1 MLSPKPTEKPRRQEE
16 PRRRWG
22 HAQPSCWNE
31 GRGAGSCPVRAA
43 RASTPLCSQSTSS
56 RVSRRRGAH
65 RRRAVRRLRW
75 APSAPG
81 GGSSLHTARA
91 SPAACTLRAPH
102 LHLRDPPRPAPH
114 RPRRALRTRDTAC
127 QAGAA
132 RGLGRLRLT
141 DLSRLRRRTRGA
153 SRPWHLPRPPPRCV
167 PSTAFL
173 QRVASSFSPLDRKP
187 SRQPCPGPPCSLP
200 PREDPLM

>member
-1 MLSPKPTEKPRRQEE
+1 MGPRS
-16 PRRRWG
+16 
-22 HAQPSCWNE
+22 AQLLE
-31 GRGAGSCPVRAA
+31 RGAGGGELPRPRGSGLHPALLSERELSGIPKA
-43 RASTPLCSQSTSS
+43 R
-56 RVSRRRGAH
+56 
-65 RRRAVRRLRW
+65 
-75 APSAPG
+75 
-81 GGSSLHTARA
+81 RA
-91 SPAACTLRAPH
+91 SPEGGEAPSLGSRRSGWRLIAPHSKGVAGCVHAARTLRAPH

-127 QAGAA
+127 QAGTA

-173 QRVASSFSPLDRKP
+173 QRVASSFGPLD
-187 SRQPCPGPPCSLP
+187 
-200 PREDPLM
+200 